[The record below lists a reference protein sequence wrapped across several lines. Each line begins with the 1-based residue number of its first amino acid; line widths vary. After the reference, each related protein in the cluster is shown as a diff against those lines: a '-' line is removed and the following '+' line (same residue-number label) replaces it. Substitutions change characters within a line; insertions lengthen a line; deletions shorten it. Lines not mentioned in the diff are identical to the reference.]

1 MANQWP
7 STASGSP
14 ESASIPRT
22 STRSTE
28 VANSYDTV
36 RQNCIKIVD
45 EIAKAQP
52 QYAQSV
58 SNLQLNCIDIA
69 KDSIKSMVSAQR
81 VLATNGN
88 VPVVTPP
95 YSDEFVKRS
104 NEITENIVKAV
115 SINNQ
120 LTVNAIN
127 AAAENFR
134 TINRTI
140 ESVTEYNT
148 NVANAWNS
156 FATAQQQPFLHKR

>member
-1 MANQWP
+1 MVDNNK
-7 STASGSP
+7 SKDDIIT
-14 ESASIPRT
+14 T
-22 STRSTE
+22 STRSAE
-28 VANSYDTV
+28 AANFYDTV
-36 RQNCIKIVD
+36 RQNCIRIVD
-45 EIAKAQP
+45 EFAKAQP

-95 YSDEFVKRS
+95 YTDEFVKRS

-120 LTVNAIN
+120 LTVNTIN
-127 AAAENFR
+127 AGSRKLQNHQS
-134 TINRTI
+134 N
-140 ESVTEYNT
+140 N
-148 NVANAWNS
+148 
-156 FATAQQQPFLHKR
+156 